1 MAIISLPASA
11 TANPWPT
18 FANLGEDRYWELVK
32 DTLEKIFREP
42 STKAAD
48 DLRQDVA
55 QSPREEQ
62 LIFYHAEPLDV
73 AADIVGKVP
82 EAHQVDQYQ
91 KLVKDR
97 LRTWGIP

>member
-1 MAIISLPASA
+1 MAIINLSASA
-11 TANPWPT
+11 TADPWAVS
-18 FANLGEDRYWELVK
+18 ANLDEDRYWELVK
-32 DTLEKIFREP
+32 DTLEKVFHEP

-48 DLRQDVA
+48 DIRQDVV
-55 QSPREEQ
+55 QSPHEEQ

-82 EAHQVDQYQ
+82 EVHQVIQYQ

-97 LRTWGIP
+97 LGTWGIP